1 MRLRYY
7 IVRRV
12 LLFIPVLIGLS
23 VITFVI
29 SHMVP
34 GDPVGLAAGPGATP
48 QQLDALRRS
57 YGMDKPF
64 PLQYL
69 QYMLNALHGDF
80 GRSMM
85 SGHSVWDDLRAFFP
99 NTLELVV
106 VAMLIALVIGIPLGI
121 VSAVW
126 RDKWPDQLSRIFA
139 LGSISMPAFWLAIVL
154 QLVLSMTLHVLP
166 VGGIYD
172 SRSTM
177 PTLHTGFLLVD
188 TLLNADPAAF
198 GLALQ
203 HTILPAVTLALG
215 PIAFIMRILR
225 ADVLETLSSDWVKM
239 VRANGM
245 PERVIL
251 FKYVLKNSLI
261 ATVSVFGFIVG
272 YSLGGSVVI
281 ETVFDWPGVGL
292 YAVHSAIALDFQ
304 PVMGVTLLIGLL
316 FLVVNLATDL
326 TYGVLD
332 PRIRYG

>member
-99 NTLELVV
+99 NTLGLVV
-106 VAMLIALVIGIPLGI
+106 LAMLIALVIGIPLGI

-188 TLLNADPAAF
+188 TLLNGDPAAF

>member
-1 MRLRYY
+1 LRLRYY
-7 IVRRV
+7 ILRRV
-12 LLFIPVLIGLS
+12 LLFLPVLIGLS

-48 QQLDALRRS
+48 QQLQALRQA
-57 YGMDKPF
+57 YGMDKPL

-69 QYMLNALHGDF
+69 QYMLSVLHGDL

-85 SGHSVWDDLRAFFP
+85 SGHSVWNDLRTFFP
-99 NTLELVV
+99 NTLGLVV
-106 VAMLIALVIGIPLGI
+106 MAMLIALVIGIPLG
-121 VSAVW
+121 VVAAVW

-139 LGSISMPAFWLAIVL
+139 LGSISVPAFWLAIVL
-154 QLVLSMTLHVLP
+154 QLVLSMTLHWLP

-172 SRSTM
+172 SRT
-177 PTLHTGFLLVD
+177 TLPPAHTGFLLID
-188 TLLNADPAAF
+188 TLLDGSPAAF

-203 HTILPAVTLALG
+203 HMILPAVTLALG

-225 ADVLETLSSDWVKM
+225 ADVLETLNSDWVKM
-239 VRANGM
+239 VRANGV

-261 ATVSVFGFIVG
+261 ATVAVFGFIVG

-292 YAVHSAIALDFQ
+292 YAVNSALALDFQ

-326 TYGVLD
+326 VYGVLD

>member
-1 MRLRYY
+1 LKLRYY
-7 IVRRV
+7 ILRRV

-23 VITFVI
+23 IITFVI
-29 SHMVP
+29 SHIVP

-48 QQLDALRRS
+48 AQLDTLRRA

-64 PLQYL
+64 PLQYG
-69 QYMLNALHGDF
+69 QYMLNVLHGDV

-85 SGHSVWDDLRAFFP
+85 SGHSVLDDLRTFFP
-99 NTLELVV
+99 NTLELVIL
-106 VAMLIALVIGIPLGI
+106 AMLIALVVGIPLG
-121 VSAVW
+121 VVAAVW

-139 LGSISMPAFWLAIVL
+139 LGSISVPAFWLAIVL
-154 QLVLSMTLHVLP
+154 QLVFAMTLNVLP

-172 SRSTM
+172 SRSAM
-177 PTLHTGFLLVD
+177 PTPHTGFLLVD
-188 TLLNADPAAF
+188 TLLNGSPAAF

-203 HTILPAVTLALG
+203 HTILPAITLALG
-215 PIAFIMRILR
+215 PVAFIVRILR
-225 ADVLETLSSDWVKM
+225 ADVLETLNSDWVKM
-239 VRANGM
+239 IRANGM
-245 PERVIL
+245 PEGVIL

-292 YAVHSAIALDFQ
+292 YAVKSALALDFQ

>member
-106 VAMLIALVIGIPLGI
+106 LAMLIALVIGIPLGI

-245 PERVIL
+245 PERVIR

>member
-1 MRLRYY
+1 LRLRYY

>member
-106 VAMLIALVIGIPLGI
+106 LAMLIALVIGIPLGI

-154 QLVLSMTLHVLP
+154 ELVLSMTLHVLP

>member
-1 MRLRYY
+1 
-7 IVRRV
+7 V
-12 LLFIPVLIGLS
+12 LLFIPVLVGLS

-48 QQLDALRRS
+48 QQLESLRQA
-57 YGMDKPF
+57 YGMDKPL

-69 QYMLNALHGDF
+69 QYMLNVLHGDL

-85 SGHSVWDDLRAFFP
+85 SGHSVWDDLKTFFP
-99 NTLELVV
+99 NTLQLVII
-106 VAMLIALVIGIPLGI
+106 AMLIALVIGIPLG
-121 VSAVW
+121 VVAAVW

-139 LGSISMPAFWLAIVL
+139 LGSISVPAFWLAIVL
-154 QLVLSMTLHVLP
+154 QLTLAMTLNVLP

-172 SRSTM
+172 SRTTPPPS
-177 PTLHTGFLLVD
+177 HTGFLLID
-188 TLLNADPAAF
+188 TILDGDPRAF

-225 ADVLETLSSDWVKM
+225 ADVLETLNSDWVKM
-239 VRANGM
+239 VRANGV

-261 ATVSVFGFIVG
+261 ATVAVFGFIVG

-292 YAVHSAIALDFQ
+292 YAVNSALALDFQ

-326 TYGVLD
+326 VYGVLD

>member
-1 MRLRYY
+1 LRLRYY

-106 VAMLIALVIGIPLGI
+106 LAMLIALVIGIPLGI

-261 ATVSVFGFIVG
+261 APVSVFGFIVG

>member
-1 MRLRYY
+1 LRLRYY
-7 IVRRV
+7 ILRRV

-23 VITFVI
+23 VITFAI

-48 QQLDALRRS
+48 AQLDTLRRA
-57 YGMDKPF
+57 YGMDRPF
-64 PLQYL
+64 PIQYSL
-69 QYMLNALHGDF
+69 YMLNVLHGDL

-85 SGHSVWDDLRAFFP
+85 SGHSVLDDLRIFFP
-99 NTLELVV
+99 NTLELVII
-106 VAMLIALVIGIPLGI
+106 AMLIALVVGIPLG
-121 VSAVW
+121 VVAAVW

-139 LGSISMPAFWLAIVL
+139 LGSISVPAFWLAIVL
-154 QLVLSMTLHVLP
+154 QLVLAMTLHVLP
-166 VGGIYD
+166 VGGMYD
-172 SRSTM
+172 SRESM
-177 PTLHTGFLLVD
+177 PTPHTGFLLVD
-188 TLLNADPAAF
+188 TLLNGSPDAF

-215 PIAFIMRILR
+215 PIAFIVRILR

-239 VRANGM
+239 VRANGV

-316 FLVVNLATDL
+316 FLVVNLTTDL

>member
-1 MRLRYY
+1 
-7 IVRRV
+7 
-12 LLFIPVLIGLS
+12 LFIPVLIGLS

-48 QQLDALRRS
+48 QQLDALRRA
-57 YGMDKPF
+57 YGMDKPL

-69 QYMLNALHGDF
+69 QYMLNVLHGDL

-85 SGHSVWDDLRAFFP
+85 NGHSVWDDLRTFFP

-106 VAMLIALVIGIPLGI
+106 IAMLIALAIGIPLG
-121 VSAVW
+121 VVAAVW
-126 RDKWPDQLSRIFA
+126 RDRWPDQLSRIFA
-139 LGSISMPAFWLAIVL
+139 LGSISVPAFWLAIVL
-154 QLVLSMTLHVLP
+154 QLLLAMTLQVLP

-172 SRSTM
+172 SRATPPPS
-177 PTLHTGFLLVD
+177 HTGFLLID
-188 TLLNADPAAF
+188 SLLDGSPAAF
-198 GLALQ
+198 GIALQ

-225 ADVLETLSSDWVKM
+225 ADVLETLNTDWVKM

-261 ATVSVFGFIVG
+261 ATVSVFGFILG

-292 YAVHSAIALDFQ
+292 YAVNSAVALDFQ

-326 TYGVLD
+326 AYGVLD

>member
-1 MRLRYY
+1 
-7 IVRRV
+7 VRRV

-106 VAMLIALVIGIPLGI
+106 LAMLIALVIGIPLGI

>member
-1 MRLRYY
+1 
-7 IVRRV
+7 
-12 LLFIPVLIGLS
+12 
-23 VITFVI
+23 
-29 SHMVP
+29 VP

-48 QQLDALRRS
+48 QQLDTLRRA

-69 QYMLNALHGDF
+69 QYMLNALRGDF

-106 VAMLIALVIGIPLGI
+106 IAMLIALVIGIPLGI

-172 SRSTM
+172 SRSPM

-188 TLLNADPAAF
+188 TLLNGDPAAF

-203 HTILPAVTLALG
+203 HTILPAITLALG

-225 ADVLETLSSDWVKM
+225 ADVLETLNSDWVKM
-239 VRANGM
+239 VRANGV

>member
-1 MRLRYY
+1 MKLRYY
-7 IVRRV
+7 ILRRV
-12 LLFIPVLIGLS
+12 LLFIPVLVGLS

-48 QQLDALRRS
+48 QQLDTLRRA

-69 QYMLNALHGDF
+69 QYMLNALRGDF

-106 VAMLIALVIGIPLGI
+106 IAMLIALVIGIPLGI

-172 SRSTM
+172 SRSPM

-188 TLLNADPAAF
+188 TLLNGDPAAF

-203 HTILPAVTLALG
+203 HTILPAITLALG

-225 ADVLETLSSDWVKM
+225 ADVLETLNSDWVKM
-239 VRANGM
+239 VRANGV

>member
-1 MRLRYY
+1 
-7 IVRRV
+7 
-12 LLFIPVLIGLS
+12 
-23 VITFVI
+23 
-29 SHMVP
+29 
-34 GDPVGLAAGPGATP
+34 
-48 QQLDALRRS
+48 
-57 YGMDKPF
+57 
-64 PLQYL
+64 
-69 QYMLNALHGDF
+69 
-80 GRSMM
+80 
-85 SGHSVWDDLRAFFP
+85 
-99 NTLELVV
+99 
-106 VAMLIALVIGIPLGI
+106 
-121 VSAVW
+121 
-126 RDKWPDQLSRIFA
+126 
-139 LGSISMPAFWLAIVL
+139 MPAFWLAIVL
-154 QLVLSMTLHVLP
+154 QLVLSMTLQVLP

-177 PTLHTGFLLVD
+177 PTSHTGFLLVD
-188 TLLNADPAAF
+188 TLLNGDPAAF
-198 GLALQ
+198 GLALK

-225 ADVLETLSSDWVKM
+225 ADVLETLNTDWVKM

-261 ATVSVFGFIVG
+261 ATVSVFGFILG

>member
-1 MRLRYY
+1 VKLRYY
-7 IVRRV
+7 ILRRV

-48 QQLDALRRS
+48 QQLDTLRRA

-69 QYMLNALHGDF
+69 QYMLNALRGDF

-106 VAMLIALVIGIPLGI
+106 IAMLIALVIGIPLGI

-172 SRSTM
+172 SRSPM
-177 PTLHTGFLLVD
+177 PAQHTGFLLVD
-188 TLLNADPAAF
+188 TLLNGNPAAF

-225 ADVLETLSSDWVKM
+225 ADVLETLNSDWVKM
-239 VRANGM
+239 VRANGV

>member
-1 MRLRYY
+1 VKLRYY
-7 IVRRV
+7 ILRRV

-48 QQLDALRRS
+48 QQLDTLRRA

-69 QYMLNALHGDF
+69 QYMLNALRGDF

-106 VAMLIALVIGIPLGI
+106 IAMLIALVIGIPLGI

-172 SRSTM
+172 SRSPM

-188 TLLNADPAAF
+188 TLLNGDPAAF

-203 HTILPAVTLALG
+203 HTILPAITLALG

-225 ADVLETLSSDWVKM
+225 ADVLETLNSDWVKM
-239 VRANGM
+239 VRANGV

>member
-1 MRLRYY
+1 VKLRYY
-7 IVRRV
+7 ILRRV

-29 SHMVP
+29 SHVVP

-48 QQLDALRRS
+48 AQLDALRQA
-57 YGMDKPF
+57 YGMDKPV

-69 QYMLNALHGDF
+69 QYMLNVLHGDM

-85 SGHSVWDDLRAFFP
+85 SGHSVWDDLRIFFP
-99 NTLELVV
+99 NTLELVIL
-106 VAMLIALVIGIPLGI
+106 AMLIALVIGIPLG
-121 VSAVW
+121 VVAAVW

-139 LGSISMPAFWLAIVL
+139 LGSISVPAFWLAIVL

-172 SRSTM
+172 SRSSM
-177 PTLHTGFLLVD
+177 PTSHTGFLLVD
-188 TLLNADPAAF
+188 TLLNGDPAAF

-203 HTILPAVTLALG
+203 HMILPAVTLALG
-215 PIAFIMRILR
+215 PVAFIMRILR
-225 ADVLETLSSDWVKM
+225 ADVLETLNSDWVKM
-239 VRANGM
+239 VRANGV

-281 ETVFDWPGVGL
+281 ETVFDWPGIGL
-292 YAVHSAIALDFQ
+292 YAVKSAVALDFQ

>member
-1 MRLRYY
+1 MKLRYY
-7 IVRRV
+7 ILRRV

-29 SHMVP
+29 SHVVP

-48 QQLDALRRS
+48 AQLDALRQA
-57 YGMDKPF
+57 YGMDKPV

-69 QYMLNALHGDF
+69 QYMLNVLHGDM

-85 SGHSVWDDLRAFFP
+85 SGHSVWDDLRIFFP
-99 NTLELVV
+99 NTLELVIL
-106 VAMLIALVIGIPLGI
+106 AMLIALVIGIPLG
-121 VSAVW
+121 VVAAVW

-139 LGSISMPAFWLAIVL
+139 LGSISVPAFWLAIVL

-172 SRSTM
+172 SRSSM
-177 PTLHTGFLLVD
+177 PTSHTGFLLVD
-188 TLLNADPAAF
+188 TLLNGDPAAF

-203 HTILPAVTLALG
+203 HMILPAVTLALG
-215 PIAFIMRILR
+215 PVAFIMRILR
-225 ADVLETLSSDWVKM
+225 ADVLETLNSDWVKM
-239 VRANGM
+239 VRANGV

-281 ETVFDWPGVGL
+281 ETVFDWPGIGL
-292 YAVHSAIALDFQ
+292 YAVKSAVALDFQ

>member
-7 IVRRV
+7 IVR
-12 LLFIPVLIGLS
+12 L
-23 VITFVI
+23 ITFVI

-106 VAMLIALVIGIPLGI
+106 LAMLIALVIGIPLGI

>member
-106 VAMLIALVIGIPLGI
+106 LAMLIALVIGIPLGI